1 MISYLIP
8 KNADGQRLDRFL
20 VKFMPGA
27 GKGLLMKMLRK
38 KRIKRNSRRAEPKDM
53 IRQDDVLTFY
63 FSEETFDKFRGLA
76 NQKPPTDKA
85 LPKILTD
92 LVSPPLYEDARLLA
106 VNKPAGLLTQPDRTG
121 APSVADLAARYSS
134 GTFHAA
140 PANRLDRG
148 TSGVILI
155 PKDYDTQKKLS
166 AAIRNHK
173 TEKTYLALVF
183 GQITAPGTCD
193 DRLTRANNKTQIA
206 AASKDSK
213 SKRALLRYTPVK
225 HNDQYTLLKIR
236 LYTGKTHQIRV
247 QLAHLGH
254 PIVGDVKYGS
264 ADANRELK
272 KRFGLSHPLLHA
284 AHYALNTKNL
294 AFDIQA
300 PVTDPAFHQMLCALQ
315 WNAHPDEKRGK
326 K

>member
-1 MISYLIP
+1 MITYRIP
-8 KNADGQRLDRFL
+8 QSADGQRLDRFL
-20 VKFMPGA
+20 TKFMPDA

-38 KRIKRNSRRAEPKDM
+38 KRIKCNGRRADPRDM
-53 IRQDDVLTFY
+53 ITQGDVLTFY
-63 FSEETFDKFRGLA
+63 FSEETFNKFRGKSE
-76 NQKPPTDKA
+76 QKPSKSQA
-85 LPKILTD
+85 LPEVLTD
-92 LVSPPLYEDARLLA
+92 LTTPPLYEDAHLLA

-121 APSVADLAARYSS
+121 APSVADLAARYST

-166 AAIRNHK
+166 QAIREHQ
-173 TEKTYLALVF
+173 TQKTYAALVF
-183 GQITAPGTCD
+183 GQITEPGACD
-193 DRLTRANNKTQIA
+193 DRLIRNNNKTQIA
-206 AASKDSK
+206 APAKDSK
-213 SKRALLRYTPVK
+213 SKRAVLHYSPIK
-225 HNDQYTLLKIR
+225 SDAHYSLLKIR

-272 KRFGLSHPLLHA
+272 KQFGLSHPLLHA
-284 AHYALNTKNL
+284 MRYSLDTPDF
-294 AFDIQA
+294 AFDIEA
-300 PVTDPAFHQMLCALQ
+300 PITDPAFNRILNALQ
-315 WNAHPDEKRGK
+315 WDVKPSRKRGE
-326 K
+326 